1 MRRLDTLSR
10 HEVLGLELNIGPR
23 HPPNGSQSCALSC
36 CRCLRWV
43 FFTTLVLIGRGA
55 FAEDAPAGSYECWY
69 FSTPQPLQ
77 NFNLKGASYSD
88 SSGAGG
94 SVTSSG
100 GKMTFSWGNLDGQ
113 TALYKG
119 GNPPTI
125 RFINANGEEQFFC
138 QLAQ

>member
-1 MRRLDTLSR
+1 L
-10 HEVLGLELNIGPR
+10 
-23 HPPNGSQSCALSC
+23 
-36 CRCLRWV
+36 V

-100 GKMTFSWGNLDGQ
+100 GKMTFSGGNLDGQ